1 MHSSHEGLLIYYAA
15 FHSVQMIF
23 SFLSPRVAYSFF
35 FPSGMEINFINEYKQ
50 IIQSS
55 SSRMSS
61 VVSFINATIISE
73 ELVAMQTKDSVELSC
88 LFSVCHYISI

>member
-1 MHSSHEGLLIYYAA
+1 
-15 FHSVQMIF
+15 
-23 SFLSPRVAYSFF
+23 
-35 FPSGMEINFINEYKQ
+35 MEINFINEYKQ

-61 VVSFINATIISE
+61 VVSFINATVINE